1 MNKQELRREI
11 RRCKKATPS
20 TDLLRQSKFVCQH
33 IISTD
38 WWQNSQVVLLYSAL
52 PDEVDVQMLIDDA
65 VGKGKLVLLPVVVGD
80 VLHLHPYDGETTV
93 GAYGISEP
101 VVKGS
106 RFTNYNKIDVAIIP
120 GMAFDGQCHR
130 LGRGKGYYDRL
141 LSECKDVKKVGVCFS
156 FQYLEE
162 IPTEEHD
169 ILMDIVMYGEN
180 F

>member
-1 MNKQELRREI
+1 MNKQELRQEI
-11 RRCKKATPS
+11 RRCKKATPA
-20 TDLLRQSKFVCQH
+20 TDLSKQSELVCQR
-33 IISTD
+33 IIATD
-38 WWQNSQVVLLYSAL
+38 WWKNSQVVLLYSAL

-101 VVKGS
+101 VVKGNH
-106 RFTNYNKIDVAIIP
+106 FTDYNKIDVAIIP

-141 LSECKDVKKVGVCFS
+141 LSDCKDVNKVGVCVS

-169 ILMDIVMYGEN
+169 ILMDIVMHG
-180 F
+180 

>member
-1 MNKQELRREI
+1 MNKSELRQEI
-11 RRCKKATPS
+11 RRRKKFA
-20 TDLLRQSKFVCQH
+20 DDGELQRQSNVVCQR
-33 IISTD
+33 ILSCE
-38 WWQNSQVVLLYSAL
+38 WWKASRIVLLYSAL

-65 VGKGKLVLLPVVVGD
+65 VGKRKLVLLPVVVGD

-106 RFTNYNKIDVAIIP
+106 RFTDYNKIDVAIIP

-141 LSECKDVKKVGVCFS
+141 LSECKDVKKIGVCFS

-169 ILMDIVMYGEN
+169 ILMDIVMHGEN